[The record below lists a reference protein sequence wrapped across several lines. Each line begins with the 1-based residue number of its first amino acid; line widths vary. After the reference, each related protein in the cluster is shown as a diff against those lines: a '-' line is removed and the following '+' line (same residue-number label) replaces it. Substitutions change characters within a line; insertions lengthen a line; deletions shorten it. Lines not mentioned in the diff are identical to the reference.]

1 MAEFVLLF
9 ISMFSIVNPFLAVP
23 TFVDLAGDFSSG
35 ERRSIATQTAASVF
49 VILSGSYFT
58 GQALLSF
65 FGITVPSLRVAG
77 GLVILSL
84 AWSMLHARLSGTKQT
99 AEEVHEMEN
108 REQRGA
114 IGVVP
119 LAMPLLA
126 GPGAISLMIIS
137 AGSATSVGSRIAA
150 LASALLISVTI
161 WLILL
166 AAGTIARVLGRTG
179 MNVATR
185 FMGLILAAMAI
196 EFITTGLAAIF
207 PGWIGPA

>member
-9 ISMFSIVNPFLAVP
+9 VSMFSIVNPFLAVP
-23 TFVDLAGDFSSG
+23 TFVDLAGHYSAA
-35 ERRSIATQTAASVF
+35 ERRGIATQTALSVL
-49 VILSGSYFT
+49 VILVGSYFT

-84 AWSMLHARLSGTKQT
+84 AWSMLHARLSGAKQT
-99 AEEVHEMEN
+99 PEEAHEMEN

-137 AGSATSVGSRIAA
+137 AGNATSVASRVAA
-150 LASALLISVTI
+150 VVAALLIALSI
-161 WLILL
+161 WLILQ

-196 EFITTGLAAIF
+196 EFITTGLAAVF
-207 PGWIGPA
+207 PGWVA